1 MTREEKRELLDF
13 LEEIGLTREQI
24 QKMIDKTIERRI
36 DSSYLE
42 DTSPRHS
49 GSSFYDSPI
58 WSTIRTR

>member
-1 MTREEKRELLDF
+1 MTREEKRELLEF

-24 QKMIDKTIERRI
+24 QKMIDRTIERRI

-42 DTSPRHS
+42 DTSPKCF